1 MSQQDNFS
9 SGFFLGAIAGGVVG
23 GVLGVLVSQRLG
35 DKSVEEPL
43 LKAESAQSKALKAR
57 RRSLRASSEQN
68 IELARQSLEDKIAQL
83 NTAIDDVRQQ
93 LGSVNGRPTELEEN
107 TIGTKRNPDGSVETS

>member
-9 SGFFLGAIAGGVVG
+9 SGFFLGAIAGGIVG
-23 GVLGVLVSQRLG
+23 GVLGALLTRAA
-35 DKSVEEPL
+35 DETTEEPL
-43 LKAESAQSKALKAR
+43 LTSESSSGKTLKAR
-57 RRSLRASSEQN
+57 KRTLRASSEQN

-93 LGSVNGRPTELEEN
+93 LGNVNGRAIDPDRENSMTE
-107 TIGTKRNPDGSVETS
+107 DS